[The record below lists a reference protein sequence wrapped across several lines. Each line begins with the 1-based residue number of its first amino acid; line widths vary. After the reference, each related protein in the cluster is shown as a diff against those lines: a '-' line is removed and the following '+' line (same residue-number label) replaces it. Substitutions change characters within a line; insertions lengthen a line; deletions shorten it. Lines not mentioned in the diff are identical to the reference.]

1 MRDDRFDSYIRKMND
16 KKESSEKVGVENSGN
31 KDVDLEIDEINSLLL
46 EAEKQKYRFR
56 TTIAIFISILL
67 ALQLVFFNCMVCYII
82 HGIIHK
88 SDYFNV
94 LSQEVTSAL
103 LEFLKYYISVT
114 VVEMLGMVF
123 FILRYAFSN
132 RNYKSPKRQKT
143 WRKRDEK

>member
-1 MRDDRFDSYIRKMND
+1 MSDRFDSYIRKMND
-16 KKESSEKVGVENSGN
+16 KKESSERTGVENNGD
-31 KDVDLEIDEINSLLL
+31 KDIDLEIDEINSLLFK
-46 EAEKQKYRFR
+46 AEKQKYRFR
-56 TTIAIFISILL
+56 TTIAVFISILL

-132 RNYKSPKRQKT
+132 RIYKKEKRQKS
-143 WRKRDEK
+143 RIREDD

>member
-1 MRDDRFDSYIRKMND
+1 MSDKFDPYIRKMND
-16 KKESSEKVGVENSGN
+16 KKKSSEKVGVEKSGN
-31 KDVDLEIDEINSLLL
+31 KDVDSEIEEVNSLLL
-46 EAEKQKYRFR
+46 NAEKQKYRFR

-67 ALQLVFFNCMVCYII
+67 ALQLVFFNCIVCYII
-82 HGIIHK
+82 HGIVHK

-94 LSQEVTSAL
+94 LSQEATSAL

-132 RNYKSPKRQKT
+132 RIYQRKSR
-143 WRKRDEK
+143 RKSEMKEK